1 MTLSTAFPR
10 QNAITIHTTTSSR
23 SKVGPL
29 IFGSVALL
37 SLSRICCAG
46 RGLSARRD
54 ETHVVALAKR
64 Q

>member
-1 MTLSTAFPR
+1 M
-10 QNAITIHTTTSSR
+10 HTTTSSR